1 MYCKQPD
8 RDIPSLLCG
17 YSLPCPY
24 HTVIIDTSAKPV
36 PTVTIPV
43 TMPKAANRRMLRK
56 LKKIALI
63 LEEL

>member
-1 MYCKQPD
+1 MYCKQLD
-8 RDIPSLLCG
+8 RDVPSLLCG

-43 TMPKAANRRMLRK
+43 TMPKAVNPKILGK
-56 LKKIALI
+56 LKRIAVI
-63 LEEL
+63 LDE